1 MTRPRWARLVS
12 CAAAIAAGLASAS
25 LVGVALAAS
34 GGYDGGYHGEVT
46 LTRGDEATCGKAS
59 YPTTFSVV
67 NGQFSIVYNQTHH
80 VGVNLTVA
88 DDGSFSGSQQ
98 YNLSSAGKGNGT
110 AEMLKASGHIAGNVL
125 DADIEG
131 RACARHYHLTK
142 TV

>member
-1 MTRPRWARLVS
+1 LAS
-12 CAAAIAAGLASAS
+12 YAAAIAAGLASAS
-25 LVGVALAAS
+25 LAGVALAAS
-34 GGYDGGYHGEVT
+34 GAYDGRYNGDVT
-46 LTRGDEATCGKAS
+46 LTRGEEGVCGKAS
-59 YPTTFSVV
+59 YQTTFTVV

-80 VGVNLTVA
+80 IGVNLTAA

-142 TV
+142 IS